1 MKTIRT
7 PALQVHT
14 TYDAYDNKSSKALLY
29 AYVSYLVMLT
39 GPTQLGPCLSRHIP
53 EQYHQQGR

>member
-7 PALQVHT
+7 PALQVAST
-14 TYDAYDNKSSKALLY
+14 YDNKSSKALLY
-29 AYVSYLVMLT
+29 TYVSYLVMLT

-53 EQYHQQGR
+53 EQYHQQVR